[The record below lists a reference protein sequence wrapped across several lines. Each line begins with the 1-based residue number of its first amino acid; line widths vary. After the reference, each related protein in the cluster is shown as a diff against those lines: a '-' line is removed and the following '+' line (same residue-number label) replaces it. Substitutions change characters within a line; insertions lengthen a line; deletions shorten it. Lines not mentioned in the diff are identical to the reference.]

1 MMLKYKGGGFIPDVP
16 ARDLTDDEANAY
28 GIESLLTSGL
38 YERVEP
44 KAKKEVKTEDTNGR
58 KDTA

>member
-1 MMLKYKGGGFIPDVP
+1 MLRYKGGGFIPDIP

-28 GIESLLTSGL
+28 GVALLLTSGL

-44 KAKKEVKTEDTNGR
+44 KAKKEVKLEGDNGR
-58 KDTA
+58 KDAA

>member
-1 MMLKYKGGGFIPDVP
+1 MRYKSGGFIPDIP

-28 GIESLLTSGL
+28 GVALLLTSGL

-44 KAKKEVKTEDTNGR
+44 RAKKEVKAEDTNGR
-58 KDTA
+58 KDAA